1 MAANSLFALEAAPT
15 RTDGSMKPGTQG
27 NQPPPQVDFGHGL
40 NGAYHIAPEDAELEA
55 RAERLVGKWKL
66 RTLADAYAE
75 RAPLRYLVDGLLPC
89 PSLSIVY
96 GGPGSLKSMLLADLA
111 VAIVAGAKWL
121 EPLPTSTSEPGVTF
135 VTSQAAVL
143 WVDFDNGIRRTDERI
158 EAFARARQL
167 APDAPLHYVSMP
179 QPWLD
184 ASKATMMV
192 ELAELIAALGAKL
205 IIIDNLG
212 LITGD
217 TEENSGEMAQVMGNL
232 RWLCEETVS
241 AVIVVHHQRKSS
253 GANDKGIRKGE
264 MLRGHSSIEAALD
277 LALLVERKEGEDAV
291 AVIPTKVRGF
301 KEYNIFGAHFTYD
314 HRPGTKDLAL
324 GRFYSLA
331 VTSKEEREVE
341 AIQESIRAVLRGGSV
356 NTTNLVSAVRDKLA
370 AIPGG
375 TAPGINKV
383 RGILKNMVEANAV
396 IEDGNGGGRVYRLI

>member
-1 MAANSLFALEAAPT
+1 
-15 RTDGSMKPGTQG
+15 MKPATQE
-27 NQPPPQVDFGHGL
+27 NQPPPEIDFGHGL
-40 NGAYHIAPEDAELEA
+40 NGAYHIAPEDAEIEA

-66 RTLADAYAE
+66 RSLADAYAE
-75 RAPLRYLVDGLLPC
+75 RPPLHFLVDGLLPC

-135 VTSQAAVL
+135 ATSQAAVL

-184 ASKATMMV
+184 ASKATMMA
-192 ELAELIAALGAKL
+192 ELAELITTLNAKL

-232 RWLCEETVS
+232 RWLCEETES

-253 GANDKGIRKGE
+253 GTNDKGIRKGE

-314 HRPGTKDLAL
+314 HRPGTKDLAM
-324 GRFYSLA
+324 GRFYSLT

-341 AIQESIRAVLRGGSV
+341 AIQDAIKAILRGGSV

>member
-1 MAANSLFALEAAPT
+1 MIS
-15 RTDGSMKPGTQG
+15 KPIDFSDLGVNGT
-27 NQPPPQVDFGHGL
+27 HI
-40 NGAYHIAPEDAELEA
+40 IAPEDLEA
-55 RAERLVGKWKL
+55 EKEAQERAQRLVGKWKL
-66 RTLADAYAE
+66 RSLTDAYAE
-75 RAPLRYLVDGLLPC
+75 RPPLHYLVEGLLPC
-89 PSLSIVY
+89 PSLAIVY

-111 VAIVAGAKWL
+111 VTIVAGARWL
-121 EPLPTSTSEPGVTF
+121 EPLPSSTSVPGVTF
-135 VTSQAAVL
+135 ATSQAAVL

-158 EAFARARQL
+158 AAFALARQL
-167 APDAPLHYVSMP
+167 AIDAPIHYVSMP

-184 ASKATMMV
+184 ASKATMMT
-192 ELAELIAALGAKL
+192 ELAELITTLDAKL

-253 GANDKGIRKGE
+253 GTGDKGIRKGE

-331 VTSKEEREVE
+331 VSSKEDREVE
-341 AIQESIRAVLRGGSV
+341 AIQEGIKTVLRGTSSIGQSELV
-356 NTTNLVSAVRDKLA
+356 NAVRDSLA

-383 RGILKNMVEANAV
+383 RGILKGMVDAKEVLA
-396 IEDGNGGGRVYRLI
+396 DGSGRHVTYRFI